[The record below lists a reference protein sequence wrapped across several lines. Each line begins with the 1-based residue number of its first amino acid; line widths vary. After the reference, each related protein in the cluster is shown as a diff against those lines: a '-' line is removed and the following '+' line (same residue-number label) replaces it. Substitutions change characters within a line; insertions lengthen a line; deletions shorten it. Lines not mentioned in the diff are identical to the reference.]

1 MFTIEHDF
9 DATVITLVDEAPP
22 PRDGSAPEPLKE
34 DVAVRAFDDRVTV
47 AQYDAR
53 ADRETVVTLSISQ
66 VRDLFAAIE
75 LPEGVYRVRARPSR
89 T

>member
-1 MFTIEHDF
+1 MFTIEHKF

-22 PRDGSAPEPLKE
+22 RPGQERAALRE
-34 DVAVRAFDDRVTV
+34 DVAVAAFDDRVTLS
-47 AQYDAR
+47 QYDAEKD
-53 ADRETVVTLSISQ
+53 ADTVLTLSISQ

-75 LPEGVYRVRARPSR
+75 LPEGVYRIRVRPSE